1 MNLGIARDAALHI
14 RFDFLMPPTH
24 SLHDLTSG
32 AIVSPFTQLR
42 RLLTDLEP
50 GHANPIELT
59 IGEPREAM
67 PHFIA
72 AKLTEAAALYAKYPP
87 IRGSDQLRAAISGWL
102 GWRYALPG
110 YVDPAREILVLNG
123 SREGLYFACVPAVG
137 RKQVNGQP
145 AILMCNPYYSAY
157 IAGAIGVGAEAVFL
171 NATAATGFLPDLDD
185 LARDEALLAR
195 TCALFICSPANPQG
209 AVASRD
215 YILKALSLARAHD
228 FMLFLDECYSEIYT
242 EAAPLGGLEVAAST
256 PERFK
261 NLVTFNSLSKR
272 SNLPG
277 LRSGFCAGD
286 AAFLESYAE
295 IRNMC
300 APTVPGPVQHASA
313 AAWADEGHVET
324 SRAAYRE
331 KFAIADKV
339 LAGSFGYQRPPGGFC
354 LWLDMSQFGGGSDA
368 AVTLWKRAGVKVIPG
383 SFLAQTG
390 RDGTNPGAH
399 YVRVALVQDPATI
412 REALER
418 TMSVLR

>member
-1 MNLGIARDAALHI
+1 MSS
-14 RFDFLMPPTH
+14 TH
-24 SLHDLTSG
+24 SLTSLTSG
-32 AIVSPFTQLR
+32 AVVSPFTELR
-42 RLLTDLEP
+42 RLLDGIAP
-50 GHANPIELT
+50 GHAKPIELT

-67 PHFIA
+67 PDFIA
-72 AKLTEAAALYAKYPP
+72 AKLNEAASLYGKYPP
-87 IRGSDQLRAAISGWL
+87 IRGTDVLRAAIAAWL
-102 GWRYALPG
+102 SRRYAIPG
-110 YVDPAREILVLNG
+110 GVDPAREILVLNG
-123 SREGLYFACVPAVG
+123 SREGLYFACLPAMG
-137 RKQVNGQP
+137 RKSVKGRP

-157 IAGAIGVGAEAVFL
+157 IAGAIGVGAEPVFL
-171 NATAATGFLPDLDD
+171 NATKATGFLPDLAE
-185 LARDEALLAR
+185 LGRDEALLAR
-195 TCALFICSPANPQG
+195 TAALFICSPANPQG

-215 YILKALSLARAHD
+215 YILKALTLARVYD

-242 EAAPLGGLEVAAST
+242 GTAPVGGLEVAAAT

-261 NLVTFNSLSKR
+261 NLIVFNSLSKR

-286 AAFLESYAE
+286 AAFLAAYAE

-313 AAWADEGHVET
+313 AAWSNEAHVDA
-324 SRAAYRE
+324 SRSAYRE
-331 KFAIADKV
+331 KFSISDKV
-339 LAGSFGYQRPPGGFC
+339 LGQNFDYSRPAGGFC
-354 LWLDMSQFGGGSDA
+354 LWLDMSQAGGGVDA

-383 SFLAQTG
+383 RFLAQTG
-390 RDGTNPGAH
+390 RDGTNPGAN